1 MKLPR
6 SSASYGTP
14 DFTRCFIA
22 EVSALPSGSLPLQQA
37 MAQGN
42 MVTDDAPQVM
52 INSIDCDEQQLR
64 VTAGVFFTSVIGG
77 CSCADDPSPV
87 DKINEYAELEFL
99 ICLDDA
105 STQVRI
111 AS

>member
-6 SSASYGTP
+6 SSALYGTA
-14 DFTRCFIA
+14 DFTRGFVD
-22 EVSALPSGSLPLQQA
+22 EVSALPPDSLPLQQA

-42 MVTDDAPQVM
+42 MVTDDALQVM
-52 INSIDCDEQQLR
+52 VNSVDCDDRQLR
-64 VTAGVFFTSVIGG
+64 VKAGIFFTSMIAG

-87 DKINEYAELEFL
+87 DKINEYAELEFY